1 MDAEAPCTQAIKYTG
16 SKRELLP
23 HILSLS
29 ARVQPR
35 TIFDGFSGS
44 TRVSQAY
51 AQTGYTVYANDIAVY
66 SEIFNTAFLL
76 NRREPE
82 SYRPLIDH
90 LNALAPADGWFTEH
104 YGGDEEAVKQP
115 GLKKPWQK
123 KNTRKLDAIR
133 EEIDRLNLDKPEQ
146 AVAIASLI
154 LALDKVDS
162 TLGHHVS
169 YLKGWSPRSYGDL
182 KLELPRLWINQQ
194 DNVVTRDDIF
204 RALQQLPDTVD
215 LAYLDPPY
223 GSNNEKM
230 PPSRVRYASYY
241 HLWTTICLNDR
252 PELFGRA
259 QRRADTS
266 DTKSASVFE
275 DFRRGPSG
283 RFAVIEA
290 LDKLIGEIR
299 AEHIILSYG
308 SGGRATARELYEVLS
323 AHGMI
328 LAVEEINYKKNVM
341 AKMKW
346 TKDWIRDTEEKN
358 IEFLFLVR
366 KR

>member
-1 MDAEAPCTQAIKYTG
+1 MSAEAPLTQAIKYTG
-16 SKRELLP
+16 SKRALLP
-23 HILSLS
+23 HILSLTQT
-29 ARVQPR
+29 VHPR
-35 TIFDGFSGS
+35 TVFDGFSGS

-66 SEIFNTAFLL
+66 SQIFNTAFLL

-90 LNALAPADGWFTEH
+90 LNSLEPVDGWFTEH
-104 YGGDEEAVKQP
+104 YGGDEDAVKQP
-115 GLKKPWQK
+115 GFKKPWQK

-133 EEIDRLNLDKPEQ
+133 EEISRLNLDELER
-146 AVAIASLI
+146 AVAITSLI

-169 YLKGWSPRSYGDL
+169 YLNEWSSRSRRDL
-182 KLELPRLWINQQ
+182 KLELPRLWINNQN
-194 DNVVTRDDIF
+194 NVVMKDDVF
-204 RALQQLPDTVD
+204 TALKELPDAVG

-259 QRRADTS
+259 QRRTDTS
-266 DTKSASVFE
+266 DTQAASVFE

-283 RFAVIEA
+283 RFVVIEA

-299 AEHIILSYG
+299 AEHIILSYS
-308 SGGRATARELYEVLS
+308 SGGRATAKELYDVLNS
-323 AHGMI
+323 HGTI
-328 LAVEEINYKKNVM
+328 IKVEEINYKKNVM
-341 AKMKW
+341 AEMKW
-346 TKDWIRDTEEKN
+346 TKTWIRDTEEKN
-358 IEFLFLVR
+358 VEFLFLME